1 MKLSEENQRKVE
13 KNLGLVHKVIND
25 KVHGPYQLGIYTRED
40 LFQIGCIGLC
50 KAAATDKGGN
60 FSTYAYRLIWNQIC
74 DALIYSTRRQA
85 NETTYDV
92 TPYTAEQDDTDIELG
107 IAIDQAL
114 DKHGGTRSCGCK
126 AMEHITD
133 LRKQDITGERFGR
146 LTAVRPTEQ
155 RDNNGSVIW
164 ELRCDCGNL
173 TYKTV
178 NALKSGRVLSCG
190 CKYRETRSETVK
202 HRRDMVEGTNVS
214 NIVVSKHLRSNNTSG
229 HTGVGLDRRTGK
241 WYAYINFQK
250 KHYNLG
256 LHKDKSAA
264 IRARRAAEARL
275 HDPVILEYW
284 DSLTEK
290 RKKEFQD
297 YLRSTNK

>member
-1 MKLSEENQRKVE
+1 MQLPHETERRESEKGG

-114 DKHGGTRSCGCK
+114 DKAKLDAPPSTVKGIDAIRLMSEGYTCREIGEQIGAADKQVAAMVSK
-126 AMEHITD
+126 A
-133 LRKQDITGERFGR
+133 RKF
-146 LTAVRPTEQ
+146 
-155 RDNNGSVIW
+155 
-164 ELRCDCGNL
+164 
-173 TYKTV
+173 
-178 NALKSGRVLSCG
+178 LKSRKDVLDLAG
-190 CKYRETRSETVK
+190 
-202 HRRDMVEGTNVS
+202 
-214 NIVVSKHLRSNNTSG
+214 NI
-229 HTGVGLDRRTGK
+229 
-241 WYAYINFQK
+241 
-250 KHYNLG
+250 
-256 LHKDKSAA
+256 
-264 IRARRAAEARL
+264 
-275 HDPVILEYW
+275 
-284 DSLTEK
+284 
-290 RKKEFQD
+290 
-297 YLRSTNK
+297 